1 MRLKSFC
8 IIIFVAFIS
17 GCGSD
22 TYDNTKTFYLQN
34 KKTLEKIHTKIEQSN
49 VDISFLS
56 LDKNLLYRLSRP
68 DSWLKLTYDYLIV
81 LITDGK
87 EYSFYAKKDFKDFDC
102 DTLVINNDY
111 KTNFSELK
119 ELSILVS
126 TLDFDYF
133 HTANGDF
140 ILIDHLEYFK
150 YVSTPKDYIKIDS
163 NWYYMKYIGL

>member
-1 MRLKSFC
+1 M
-8 IIIFVAFIS
+8 
-17 GCGSD
+17 
-22 TYDNTKTFYLQN
+22 
-34 KKTLEKIHTKIEQSN
+34 
-49 VDISFLS
+49 
-56 LDKNLLYRLSRP
+56 SRP